1 MLVPKKV
8 KFRKQHKLSGAL
20 HKPALRKIAVSYGSI
35 GLKAIEGGWVTS
47 RQIEASRRT
56 VARALKRGGK
66 MWIRIFPDKSVT
78 AHGNESTMGGGK
90 GAVDYYV
97 ALVRPG
103 TVLFE
108 LDGVPADVAAAAF
121 KAAGYKLP
129 VKTRVVRRTAS

>member
-8 KFRKQHKLSGAL
+8 KFRKQHKLGSSM
-20 HKPALRKIAVSYGSI
+20 HKLATQKTAVSYGSV
-35 GLKAIEGGWVTS
+35 GLMATEGGWITS
-47 RQIEASRRT
+47 RQIESARRC

-97 ALVRPG
+97 AIVRPG

-108 LDGVPADVAAAAF
+108 LGGIADQPAKEAFQLAA
-121 KAAGYKLP
+121 YKLP
-129 VKTRVVRRTAS
+129 VKTKVVRRT